1 MNQAELQELYRAL
14 REDWDQQ
21 AFEALCEHVR
31 PILIKHIESQPP
43 GTFGHS
49 RDPEGPVAE
58 VLKEFADAF
67 QNKKTD
73 NRHFKPS
80 DFNKFLGHLKMMAM
94 RRAND
99 SYKGH
104 KARGVHAPA
113 PVGDGDAEHREPLVS
128 IPVARPGP
136 ATEVAARDQNE
147 VVREIIEKFHG
158 SGQLSDDQVEA
169 LKMKI
174 GQGMNLQSIAST
186 LGLSKD
192 QVRTLV
198 RNALNTLSPELTRRL
213 DLDSKGKQR

>member
-14 REDWDQQ
+14 REDSDKP
-21 AFEALCEHVR
+21 AFEVLCEHVR
-31 PILIKHIESQPP
+31 PILIKYLGSQPP
-43 GTFGHS
+43 GSPGHS
-49 RDPEGPVAE
+49 RDPGGPVGE
-58 VLKEFADAF
+58 VLGEFADAF
-67 QNKKTD
+67 QNEKK
-73 NRHFKPS
+73 NNHYFKPG
-80 DFNKFLGHLKMMAM
+80 DYDKFLGYLKRMAKL
-94 RRAND
+94 RAID

-104 KARGVHAPA
+104 KARGVNGPE
-113 PVGDGDAEHREPLVS
+113 PVGNGDTDHRNPLAA

-147 VVREIIEKFHG
+147 IIREIRDQFHR
-158 SGQLSDDQVEA
+158 SGQLSDDQVKA
-169 LKMKI
+169 LEMKI